1 MELKLNLKMENLCG
15 GDGNVRYIEEKQ
27 VKLTRSKSKKTTKSS
42 TGVSSENAVNEE
54 QSELVKVPIQTF
66 KMKDGNPTYRL
77 GGVHGKLWGHMKAA
91 GKMLADLG
99 EEGFD
104 SKAFVDR
111 MMMCVNITPINN
123 VIKDFEPMEILEI
136 PQITAG
142 ISKAM
147 IIQKFDYLPECKVN
161 LKLVFP
167 EMYKDRILK
176 ILKQS
181 EELAGMNKRRASLT
195 ILNRKEVFGKE

>member
-1 MELKLNLKMENLCG
+1 MELKLNLQFENLYG
-15 GDGNVRYIEEKQ
+15 GDGNVRFIEEKAI
-27 VKLTRSKSKKTTKSS
+27 KLTRTKSKRTTKSS
-42 TGVSSENAVNEE
+42 TGVSSENAVGEE
-54 QSELVKVPIQTF
+54 QFEVKKIDIQTF
-66 KMKDGNPTYRL
+66 KMEDGKPTYRL
-77 GGVHGKLWGHMKAA
+77 GGIHGKLWGHFKAS

-99 EEGFD
+99 DEEFE

-111 MMMCVNITPINN
+111 LMMSLNVSPVNV
-123 VIKDFEPMEILEI
+123 VIEDFEPIQISEI

-147 IIQKFDYLPECKVN
+147 IIQKFDYIPKCRVN

-167 EMYKDRILK
+167 DMYKSRVLK

-181 EELAGMNKRRASLT
+181 EEIAGMNKRRCTLKV
-195 ILNRKEVFGKE
+195 LNREIFK